1 MSCLAGGRP
10 TVMPLAQSS
19 ARGPSSA
26 SALRSTSACD
36 ISLTRFQSD
45 LLSPRAILRSISSAE
60 KRAIFSFFRIS
71 RSPERDQPDG
81 CFTAGPDDRKD
92 LVGQCSDGYEAFLAI
107 SRGRI
112 VVHGAAVEQQ
122 RRVQQVEAVSFE
134 VDSPFTLVP
143 LEFHESICP
152 RLCTHYRH
160 KASTCLAGSMVLM
173 VGYVYK
179 VILGVPLSASVF

>member
-45 LLSPRAILRSISSAE
+45 LLSPRAILRLISSAE

-92 LVGQCSDGYEAFLAI
+92 LVGQRSDGY
-107 SRGRI
+107 
-112 VVHGAAVEQQ
+112 GAAVEQQ

-134 VDSPFTLVP
+134 VDRTFTLVP

-152 RLCTHYRH
+152 RLCTQ
-160 KASTCLAGSMVLM
+160 
-173 VGYVYK
+173 
-179 VILGVPLSASVF
+179 